1 MFLPGVSFDT
11 NSTVFSYIQVLVR
24 HRNISDLVWSQ
35 TGNQG
40 NKWRLGA
47 VFLGLQNNFQVCLF
61 KEFIVKDK
69 KITNTTK
76 NLSNLLIIF
85 GLVSSHNIYR
95 FLWI

>member
-40 NKWRLGA
+40 NKWRQGA

-61 KEFIVKDK
+61 NDK

-95 FLWI
+95 FVWI